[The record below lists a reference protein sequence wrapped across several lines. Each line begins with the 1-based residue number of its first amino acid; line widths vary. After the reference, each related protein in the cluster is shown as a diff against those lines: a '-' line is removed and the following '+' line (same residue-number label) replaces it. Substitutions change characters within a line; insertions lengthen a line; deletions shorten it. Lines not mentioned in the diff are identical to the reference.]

1 MADVWKE
8 NILEDLE
15 GRLLESEIVGEFL
28 VDIRKKFGGGDKES
42 VKVAE
47 LKRLE
52 QEGKMMEESVQEFRR
67 AARKSGYEGR
77 LLVEEFK
84 RGINTIKCQRLLEL
98 EQSPS
103 SIKQWYDRTIT
114 LDRNWRESRREE
126 ERLKR
131 QQALRQ
137 NNREAQ
143 QQQLPWPQ
151 VWPRRQEVLQ
161 QQVQVGPVLIEG
173 VERTN
178 TLMMHSNQRAGF
190 AQCNLYAMDVNQ
202 ENRNCY
208 SCGGFGYLARNCRN
222 RRTGNKIEE
231 GRRLEY
237 GQGNN
242 EQSNLNGEGNLI
254 VFN

>member
-1 MADVWKE
+1 M
-8 NILEDLE
+8 
-15 GRLLESEIVGEFL
+15 
-28 VDIRKKFGGGDKES
+28 
-42 VKVAE
+42 
-47 LKRLE
+47 
-52 QEGKMMEESVQEFRR
+52 
-67 AARKSGYEGR
+67 
-77 LLVEEFK
+77 
-84 RGINTIKCQRLLEL
+84 EL

-114 LDRNWRESRREE
+114 LYRNWRESRREE

-178 TLMMHSNQRAGF
+178 MLMMHSNQRAEF

>member
-178 TLMMHSNQRAGF
+178 TLMMHSNQRAEF
-190 AQCNLYAMDVNQ
+190 AQCNLYAMDMNQ

-222 RRTGNKIEE
+222 RRTGNRIEE

-237 GQGNN
+237 RQGNN
-242 EQSNLNGEGNLI
+242 EQSNLNGERNLI